1 MKEVGWSC
9 IAGSYVYFFIY
20 VKLVVMFLCLCNLI
34 NYSCVQDSACYKKL
48 RFLGNGK
55 LVLLNSY
62 FFYFYFFGTMF

>member
-1 MKEVGWSC
+1 MKEVDWSC
-9 IAGSYVYFFIY
+9 IAGLYVYFFIC
-20 VKLVVMFLCLCNLI
+20 VKLVVMFLCNLI
-34 NYSCVQDSACYKKL
+34 NYSSVQHSDCCKKV